1 MPNRDNFYSQETQ
14 DIMGTMPR
22 WIIRWGITV
31 VFVIFAGIIIGCYF
45 IKYPQT
51 VDAPVVITTIN
62 PPADL
67 VARYEGKID
76 SIFVKDGQQVEAGT
90 IIAILYNLADQAAV
104 HAIEQHLKNTYN
116 LPFKQIVGQNW
127 FEQEYRMGDMQTAYS
142 EFRRLC
148 LDYRHYLQTDYITK
162 KKHLLEQQ
170 ISKSKIQYSQL
181 LKQQQLYTKDWEY
194 QKRGLGR
201 DSMLYAE
208 KVISAL
214 DFEKAQREKI
224 QKENSKV
231 GFEAGITSTELS
243 IMQSQQQLIELSIQQ
258 DNELAEYERNLSQFR
273 QQLLNQVN
281 QWKEQYML
289 YTPITGNVTLVNYW
303 SNNQRI
309 KVGERLASVIP
320 QEQMQVIGKMNIPSA
335 GFGKVEKG
343 QTVNVKLNGY
353 PYMEFGVLKGKIK
366 NISAVPDGT
375 NGYIAEITFPDGLKT
390 TYKKQLNLIQQ
401 MDGQGEII
409 TKDMRLIQ
417 RYLQPIRALFDR

>member
-1 MPNRDNFYSQETQ
+1 
-14 DIMGTMPR
+14 
-22 WIIRWGITV
+22 
-31 VFVIFAGIIIGCYF
+31 
-45 IKYPQT
+45 
-51 VDAPVVITTIN
+51 
-62 PPADL
+62 
-67 VARYEGKID
+67 
-76 SIFVKDGQQVEAGT
+76 
-90 IIAILYNLADQAAV
+90 
-104 HAIEQHLKNTYN
+104 
-116 LPFKQIVGQNW
+116 
-127 FEQEYRMGDMQTAYS
+127 
-142 EFRRLC
+142 
-148 LDYRHYLQTDYITK
+148 
-162 KKHLLEQQ
+162 
-170 ISKSKIQYSQL
+170 
-181 LKQQQLYTKDWEY
+181 
-194 QKRGLGR
+194 
-201 DSMLYAE
+201 MLYAE

-289 YTPITGNVTLVNYW
+289 YTPIAGNVTLVNYW

-320 QEQMQVIGKMNIPSA
+320 LEQMQVIGKMNIPSA

-417 RYLQPIRALFDR
+417 RYVQPIRALFDR